1 MEIEFELN
9 KSVDENAGT
18 YFNKAKKAKTKLE
31 GAKKALAESNAKL
44 AKLLTEEDKFVEEE
58 QKKEAKRNRKR
69 EWYEKFHWFISSE
82 GFLCIG
88 GRDASSNEIVIK
100 KHTDKND
107 LVFHTDMAG
116 SPFFVIK
123 DGQNAS
129 EITRAE
135 AAQATAVYSRAW
147 KLGHGTA
154 EVFYVNPEQVSK
166 DAQPGEFLAKGS
178 FMIKGKTNYLKPK
191 MEYAVALV
199 NDEIIGGPVNAIKS
213 QTKKYVLIISGRNKK
228 SALAKKIKA
237 KLGGGDLDDIIKFI
251 PSGGAEISKGK

>member
-18 YFNKAKKAKTKLE
+18 YFNKAKKAKSKLE

-44 AKLLTEEDKFVEEE
+44 AKLMKEEDKFVEEE
-58 QKKEAKRNRKR
+58 QKKEIKRNKKR

-82 GFLCIG
+82 SFLCIG
-88 GRDASSNEIVIK
+88 GRDASSNEIVVK

-123 DGQNAS
+123 DGQNAG
-129 EITRAE
+129 EATRAE

-154 EVFYVNPEQVSK
+154 EVFYVNPDQVSK

-178 FMIKGKTNYLKPK
+178 FMIKGKTNYIKPK
-191 MEYAVALV
+191 LEYAIALV
-199 NDEIIGGPVNAIKS
+199 KDEIIGGPVNAIES
-213 QTKKYVLIISGRNKK
+213 QTKKFVIVISGRNKK

-251 PSGGAEISKGK
+251 PSGGAEISKRK